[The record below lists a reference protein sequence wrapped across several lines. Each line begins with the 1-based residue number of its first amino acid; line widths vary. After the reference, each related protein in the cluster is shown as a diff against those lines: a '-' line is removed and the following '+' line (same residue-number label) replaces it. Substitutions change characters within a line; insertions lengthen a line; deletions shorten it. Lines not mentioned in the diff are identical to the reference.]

1 MKNDPFMKKLEEA
14 ALNAY
19 PAPNQLIYDGWLMRF
34 LGGPSKRVNSV
45 NVLYPS
51 TLPILDKIVYCES
64 IYASKGLPVIF
75 RIPDPFSIESLEQAL
90 LDAGYTSYDPT
101 YVLGKRIEPGLFG
114 DQLKAEMREMCI
126 SDWMQ
131 LRSVVG
137 NVSIEKIA
145 YLREILP
152 IIMPEKFLIGCF
164 MDEKPVACGI
174 AVKEEAFLGYFSIY
188 THHQSRRQGYAKAV
202 MASLTKWGLERGARF
217 GYLQV
222 EKDNAPA
229 RTLYG
234 EMGFEICYRYV
245 YWKKM

>member
-1 MKNDPFMKKLEEA
+1 MEKEADMMNDPFLKKLEEA

-51 TLPILDKIVYCES
+51 TLPIPDKIAYCES

-75 RIPDPFSIESLEQAL
+75 RVPDPFSTEVLDQAL

-101 YVLGKRIEPGLFG
+101 YVLGKRIEPGLF
-114 DQLKAEMREMCI
+114 DDKLKAEMRKMSI

-131 LRSVVG
+131 LRSYVG

-152 IIMPEKFLIGCF
+152 IIVPEKLFIGCF
-164 MDEKPVACGI
+164 VDERPVACGI
-174 AVKEEAFLGYFSIY
+174 AVKEGKFLGYFSIY
-188 THHQSRRQGYAKAV
+188 THHQSRRQGYAKKV
-202 MASLTKWGLERGARF
+202 MASLTRWGMDI
-217 GYLQV
+217 
-222 EKDNAPA
+222 KH
-229 RTLYG
+229 
-234 EMGFEICYRYV
+234 
-245 YWKKM
+245 